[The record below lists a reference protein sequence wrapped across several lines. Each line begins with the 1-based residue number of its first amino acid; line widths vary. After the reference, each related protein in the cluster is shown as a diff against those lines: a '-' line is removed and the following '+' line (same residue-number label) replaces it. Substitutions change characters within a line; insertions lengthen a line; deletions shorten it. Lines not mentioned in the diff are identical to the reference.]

1 MISILIWVP
10 IYRTEYLCNLLNSPE
25 QTGRYADKTPV
36 RTMRR
41 EFTFR
46 ALWLDQ
52 KAVLIF
58 HSRAMLLLFPVTTR
72 PQSDLVSNIPSS
84 NQPQKFMLRGELQS
98 PNFLP
103 WVERHSRKLGLRCET
118 LHADPSKAVFKVD
131 GQVDLIDAFEVG
143 CLLGPYDVWVES
155 ITRGPATSDD

>member
-1 MISILIWVP
+1 
-10 IYRTEYLCNLLNSPE
+10 
-25 QTGRYADKTPV
+25 
-36 RTMRR
+36 MRL

-46 ALWLDQ
+46 ALRSDQ
-52 KAVLIF
+52 RAVFIF
-58 HSRAMLLLFPVTTR
+58 HSRAMLLLFPVATR

-118 LHADPSKAVFKVD
+118 LHADASKAVFKVD
-131 GQVDLIDAFEVG
+131 GQADLIDAFEVG